1 MYCFETVVK
10 CIIFGIILC
19 IIIIIIIII
28 IISTHTAAHLLP
40 HVGALGLIQGQGELG
55 ADRQLLQLLVHLTLF
70 RMRHHFDRGEINYY

>member
-1 MYCFETVVK
+1 MNYLHLCIVLRLVK
-10 CIIFGIILC
+10 CIIFCIILC
-19 IIIIIIIII
+19 III